1 MTKHKKEQNKSRLC
15 KIVYFDEESVTDYI
29 QIVEGGK
36 LEKTTELLNET
47 KDKGQASID
56 TKASVGIGGVLKALV
71 GFEIKGSVD
80 AGLETS
86 FNTNQMVKNI
96 VKNTIL
102 TDFIDLID
110 ELSSEEKDGVQNCGA
125 INKFTGYKIYAPK
138 DSLSYVALISP
149 YLSMLKGGTNIPAGD
164 FNIAIDKLDNT
175 IKNAKGYYEFVGNR
189 GEEQVIFR
197 FNIKSF
203 KNNYK
208 TTDLQ
213 KMKISIYAIK
223 VGQST
228 IEKLNF
234 NNEFEIEENFSKKDN
249 PEYEKKKKKV
259 EDTSVEK
266 LLEINNIIVFNG
278 SKRDFEKLIKERISE
293 NEDTIP
299 FMDLI
304 QHYNARLRPNES
316 GVGESALSM
325 KIDVDNCIVRAEDYG
340 SVLEHVLSNFVG
352 IITLNHDVG
361 TLYVHNPPKRVIRS
375 LEAYS
380 DNIQYL
386 SSKYMEIRR
395 EDLKMIYGDLQ
406 SNILGQEKCKKQIMS
421 GLYRMSTKGNDK
433 PIVLMLYGPSGVGK
447 TETAKS
453 ISKSLGG
460 ELLRIQFSMM
470 QSNEAYNYI
479 FGAEHS
485 KGSFARDMMGR
496 ESNVILIDEFD
507 KVNPIFY
514 NAFYELFDE
523 GKYVDSN
530 YEVNLNNA
538 IFLCTCNFMS
548 QNEIKKV
555 LGPAMF
561 SRIGCCIEYMDLTKE
576 QKETIIEKWYEEI
589 MERLNQEEKR
599 YINSTD
605 ILEWFKVN
613 ANRYDNIRLLKIRLE
628 NAIFDELTE
637 KYVF

>member
-1 MTKHKKEQNKSRLC
+1 MTKHKKEQSKNRLC

-266 LLEINNIIVFNG
+266 LLDIYDVLLAG
-278 SKRDFEKLIKERISE
+278 V
-293 NEDTIP
+293 
-299 FMDLI
+299 
-304 QHYNARLRPNES
+304 ES
-316 GVGESALSM
+316 
-325 KIDVDNCIVRAEDYG
+325 DD
-340 SVLEHVLSNFVG
+340 
-352 IITLNHDVG
+352 
-361 TLYVHNPPKRVIRS
+361 
-375 LEAYS
+375 
-380 DNIQYL
+380 
-386 SSKYMEIRR
+386 
-395 EDLKMIYGDLQ
+395 
-406 SNILGQEKCKKQIMS
+406 
-421 GLYRMSTKGNDK
+421 
-433 PIVLMLYGPSGVGK
+433 
-447 TETAKS
+447 
-453 ISKSLGG
+453 
-460 ELLRIQFSMM
+460 
-470 QSNEAYNYI
+470 
-479 FGAEHS
+479 
-485 KGSFARDMMGR
+485 
-496 ESNVILIDEFD
+496 
-507 KVNPIFY
+507 
-514 NAFYELFDE
+514 
-523 GKYVDSN
+523 
-530 YEVNLNNA
+530 
-538 IFLCTCNFMS
+538 
-548 QNEIKKV
+548 
-555 LGPAMF
+555 
-561 SRIGCCIEYMDLTKE
+561 
-576 QKETIIEKWYEEI
+576 
-589 MERLNQEEKR
+589 
-599 YINSTD
+599 
-605 ILEWFKVN
+605 
-613 ANRYDNIRLLKIRLE
+613 
-628 NAIFDELTE
+628 
-637 KYVF
+637 